1 MGFPRKLSPKN
12 STRSPGSPRGS
23 EAVPRRFL
31 RELKR
36 EEDKEGRRRKKKEE
50 KEKEEKRKKKENT

>member
-12 STRSPGSPRGS
+12 STRPPGSPRGS

-36 EEDKEGRRRKKKEE
+36 EEEEGRRRKKKEE
-50 KEKEEKRKKKENT
+50 KEKEEKKKKKENT

>member
-12 STRSPGSPRGS
+12 STRPPGSPRGS

-36 EEDKEGRRRKKKEE
+36 EEEEGRRRKKKEE
-50 KEKEEKRKKKENT
+50 KEKEEKKKKKENK

>member
-12 STRSPGSPRGS
+12 STRPPGSPRGS

-36 EEDKEGRRRKKKEE
+36 EEEKEGRRRKKKEE
-50 KEKEEKRKKKENT
+50 KKKKEKEE

>member
-12 STRSPGSPRGS
+12 STRPPGSPRGS

-36 EEDKEGRRRKKKEE
+36 EEEEGRRRKKKEE
-50 KEKEEKRKKKENT
+50 KKKKKKKKKENK